1 MGALPGSPSLSKYN
15 RFPSSQMVPPIS
27 RIRLDAILPL
37 VYEELRSCASR
48 ALSNERHNHT
58 FQTTELV
65 HETYVRLANL
75 NEIDWDDNKDVLRA
89 AVAVMRRVLIDY
101 ARARNAK
108 KRDGGQILLSCSGEM
123 YRDPASEPQPID
135 LLTLDVVLEKL
146 RAIDTRKADI
156 VELRDFGG
164 QTIEDVAG
172 LLGVSIA
179 TVKREWTF
187 TRAWLHRE
195 LAGDTSGG

>member
-1 MGALPGSPSLSKYN
+1 MST
-15 RFPSSQMVPPIS
+15 PIS

-48 ALSNERHNHT
+48 ALANERHDHT

-75 NEIDWDDNKDVLRA
+75 REINWDDKKDVLRA
-89 AVAVMRRVLIDY
+89 AVAVMRLVLIDY

-108 KRDGGQILLSCSGEM
+108 KRDGGRILLSCSSEM
-123 YRDPASEPQPID
+123 YRDPASDPPPID
-135 LLTLDVVLEKL
+135 LLMLDLVLEKL
-146 RAIDTRKADI
+146 RSVDPRKAEI
-156 VELRDFGG
+156 VELRYFGG
-164 QTIEDVAG
+164 QTIEEVAE
-172 LLGVSIA
+172 LLGVSMA
-179 TVKREWTF
+179 TVKRDWTF

-195 LAGDTSGG
+195 LAGESVGG